1 MYQPGANSCA
11 VLPFQLQESERGAFA
26 VSRSPAPA
34 RSTQGSL
41 AARGLLPQRL
51 PEPYVVLLC
60 FLIPISP
67 AFPDRHTSV
76 QKLPAHTS
84 LCMGQQGSP
93 VLGLKALV
101 FPFAARWKINCFH
114 ATLCT
119 GGQGLHPAHSDTV
132 YEQTPR
138 EPCTDEALHLPGM
151 QLLPGAMV
159 SAASGQGAREALRCQ
174 THSRAPFHG
183 HTGPSAVPE
192 VAGSTKGPITPCAYR
207 TDEPNLV

>member
-1 MYQPGANSCA
+1 MLCC
-11 VLPFQLQESERGAFA
+11 PFSYRN
-26 VSRSPAPA
+26 RSAGRLLCLAAPRQPAPRRA
-34 RSTQGSL
+34 PWPPVGSCPSVCL
-41 AARGLLPQRL
+41 
-51 PEPYVVLLC
+51 EPYVVLLC
-60 FLIPISP
+60 FLIPIFP
-67 AFPDRHTSV
+67 AFPDRHTSI

-159 SAASGQGAREALRCQ
+159 SAASGQGAREALRCR

-192 VAGSTKGPITPCAYR
+192 AAGSTKGPITPCAYR